1 MNFNNQV
8 RAIRYALKEL
18 HRERVKAVETK
29 NEEWINDVDQYIFDL
44 TKAIETI
51 EAMQA
56 LKKVIAG

>member
-1 MNFNNQV
+1 MNFDNQV

-44 TKAIETI
+44 TNAIETI
-51 EAMQA
+51 KAMQA
-56 LKKVIAG
+56 LKKVVAG